1 MIFAGVKIKSCK
13 NWRNFFQKKSVDK
26 RFFVC
31 YDKRKLKLT
40 QTYEVEIKQD
50 MRFQRAGD
58 DGNPAVSSLQMDH

>member
-1 MIFAGVKIKSCK
+1 MQEKKIKSCK
-13 NWRNFFQKKSVDK
+13 KLAKFFQKSVDK

-31 YDKRKLKLT
+31 YDKRKLKHT

>member
-13 NWRNFFQKKSVDK
+13 NWRNFFKKSVDK